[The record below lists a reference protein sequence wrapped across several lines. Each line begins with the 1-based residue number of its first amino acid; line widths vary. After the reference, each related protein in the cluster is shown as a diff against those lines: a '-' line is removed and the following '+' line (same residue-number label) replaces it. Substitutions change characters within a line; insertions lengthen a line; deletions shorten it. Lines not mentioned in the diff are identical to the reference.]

1 MISSTLTLEK
11 SVFPVD
17 RLSPDLRRRNQVHA
31 VRLGELTT
39 MRIGGPATLVILED
53 RRDLPELLAL
63 PHRWLGRG
71 ANLLVGDQGVPEVVI
86 KLGAAFDTLSLG
98 PVVEGRALV
107 KVGAGYDLARLIA
120 ATVKAGLAGPEGL
133 AGVPATIGGALRMN
147 AGTST
152 SWTLDWVTRVEALLP
167 GESAPRWIER
177 KDVPVTYRSSGLPEG
192 TLFLAAEMSLASAE
206 PETLRATSVRLKQAK
221 AASQPLA
228 LPSAGCMFKNP
239 SPTMPAGKLIDELG
253 LKGLR
258 IGGAEISNVHA
269 NFIVNPQ
276 RTATV
281 ADVTA
286 LVRRI
291 RRTAW
296 LQREIVMELEVETW
310 DCPAELHAHPNT
322 LLERDAC
329 LR

>member
-1 MISSTLTLEK
+1 M
-11 SVFPVD
+11 FPAD
-17 RLSPDLRRRNQVHA
+17 TLSPDLRRRNQVHA
-31 VRLGELTT
+31 VRLAELTT

-53 RRDLPELLAL
+53 RRDLPELLSL

-86 KLGAAFDTLSLG
+86 KLGAAFDTISLAA
-98 PVVEGRALV
+98 PIDGRALV

-133 AGVPATIGGALRMN
+133 SGVPATIGGALRMN

-152 SWTLDWVTRVEALLP
+152 SWMLDWVTRVEVLVP
-167 GESAPRWIER
+167 GEAAPRWLER
-177 KDVPVTYRSSGLPEG
+177 KDVPDTYRSSGLPVG
-192 TLFLAAEMSLASAE
+192 TLFLSAELSLATGD
-206 PETLRATSVRLKQAK
+206 PEHLRATSVRLKQAK

-239 SPTMPAGKLIDELG
+239 SPTCPAGKLIDELG

-258 IGGAEISNVHA
+258 IGGAEISQVHA

-296 LQREIVMELEVETW
+296 TQRQIVMELEVETW
-310 DCPAELHAHPNT
+310 NCPAELHAHPET
-322 LLERDAC
+322 LLEADTC

>member
-1 MISSTLTLEK
+1 M
-11 SVFPVD
+11 FPAD
-17 RLSPDLRRRNQVHA
+17 TLSPDLRRRNQVHA
-31 VRLGELTT
+31 VRLAELTT

-53 RRDLPELLAL
+53 RRDLPELLSL

-71 ANLLVGDQGVPEVVI
+71 ANLLVGDQGVPEIVI
-86 KLGAAFDTLSLG
+86 KLGAAFDTVSLG
-98 PVVEGRALV
+98 APSDGRALV

-133 AGVPATIGGALRMN
+133 SGVPATIGGALRMN

-152 SWTLDWVTRVEALLP
+152 SWMLDWVTRVEVLVP
-167 GESAPRWIER
+167 GEAAPRWLER
-177 KDVPVTYRSSGLPEG
+177 KEVPDIYRSSGLPAG
-192 TLFLAAEMSLASAE
+192 TLFLSAELSLATGD
-206 PETLRATSVRLKQAK
+206 PEQLRATSIRLKQAK

-239 SPTMPAGKLIDELG
+239 SPTCPAGKLIDELG

-258 IGGAEISNVHA
+258 IGGAEISQVHA

-281 ADVTA
+281 AEVTA

-296 LQREIVMELEVETW
+296 TQRQIVMELEVETW
-310 DCPAELHAHPNT
+310 NCPAELHAHPET
-322 LLERDAC
+322 LLEADIC